1 MTHLSI
7 SCGNLNDPDDAP
19 VTAVTRSA
27 LQELLQHCRSAR
39 DAAVSYNI
47 IILNKSEAAWAG
59 PALSPE
65 QSPSSV

>member
-7 SCGNLNDPDDAP
+7 SCGNLNYPDDAP

-27 LQELLQHCRSAR
+27 LQDLLQHRTAR

-47 IILNKSEAAWAG
+47 IILNKSEASWAG